1 MKTRSELKS
10 ESKEL
15 LKGHWGKAILLNII
29 PIAGSIISMSL
40 IGLCVFLIASFVDSD
55 SARHVAEAIGST
67 NGNMSSGSSGANVGS
82 SVTSIIGTLLTVGV
96 MFTTIDWLRTKKADF
111 NTASGI
117 FAVFCKKY
125 FVGTIILVILTTIF
139 KVLWTLCF
147 VVPGIIKSYSYSQT
161 YYIYKDITD
170 SGQDENL
177 NFLDYITLSRSLM
190 KGHKLDYFVLQLSF
204 AGWFIL
210 ACIIP
215 FGIGFIWYWPY
226 YTTTKAAFYKDLSQD
241 MFLGEKNGY
250 RQLLEK

>member
-29 PIAGSIISMSL
+29 PIV
-40 IGLCVFLIASFVDSD
+40 CVFLIASFVDSD

-67 NGNMSSGSSGANVGS
+67 NSDVSAGS

-250 RQLLEK
+250 RQLLGK

>member
-15 LKGHWGKAILLNII
+15 LKGHWEKAILLNII
-29 PIAGSIISMSL
+29 PIV
-40 IGLCVFLIASFVDSD
+40 CVFLIASFVDSD

-67 NGNMSSGSSGANVGS
+67 NSDVSAGS

-250 RQLLEK
+250 RQLLGK

>member
-15 LKGHWGKAILLNII
+15 LKGHWEKAILLNII
-29 PIAGSIISMSL
+29 PIV
-40 IGLCVFLIASFVDSD
+40 CVFLIASFVDSD

-67 NGNMSSGSSGANVGS
+67 NSDVSAGS

>member
-1 MKTRSELKS
+1 
-10 ESKEL
+10 
-15 LKGHWGKAILLNII
+15 
-29 PIAGSIISMSL
+29 
-40 IGLCVFLIASFVDSD
+40 
-55 SARHVAEAIGST
+55 
-67 NGNMSSGSSGANVGS
+67 MSSGGSGANVGS

-161 YYIYKDITD
+161 CYIYKDITD

-226 YTTTKAAFYKDLSQD
+226 YTTTKAAFYKELSQD

-250 RQLLEK
+250 RQLLGK